1 MINELLSSLDYL
13 AIPFWGGLGI
23 ALLAGPFGALMVWR
37 RLAYF
42 GDTLSHS
49 GLLGV
54 TLALA
59 LHINVIVGVICI
71 ALLVAMLLLGLT
83 RWLTLA
89 SDTLL
94 GLLSHTLLALGLFM
108 IALVKGIQVD
118 VLGFLY
124 GDILALS
131 QYDVWLIWGGGA
143 LVLLLLGVLW
153 SDLLRLTL
161 DSDLA
166 AVEGVAV
173 MRIEGA
179 YLILLAIV
187 VAIAMKMVGVL
198 LITALLLI
206 PAATARPWSKNPE
219 QMALLGSL
227 LGSITVIIGIGC
239 SHVWDVP
246 TGPAVVVAAAAL
258 FLVSTFFS
266 QLIKLT

>member
-1 MINELLSSLDYL
+1 MINWLPASLEYLTLPLL
-13 AIPFWGGLGI
+13 GGTGI

-59 LHINVIVGVICI
+59 MHIDILWGVVSIAVLV
-71 ALLVAMLLLGLT
+71 ALLLMMLARGVSVAP
-83 RWLTLA
+83 
-89 SDTLL
+89 DTLL
-94 GLLSHTLLALGLFM
+94 GLLSHTLLALGLLM

-124 GDILALS
+124 GDILALATL
-131 QYDVWLIWGGGA
+131 DLWIIFIGGA
-143 LVLLLLGVLW
+143 IVLSLVCYLW

-161 DSDLA
+161 DPDLA

-173 MRIEGA
+173 KWVEGFF
-179 YLILLAIV
+179 LILLAV
-187 VAIAMKMVGVL
+187 VIAIAMKMVGVL

-206 PAATARPWSKNPE
+206 PAAAARAWAKTPE
-219 QMALLGSL
+219 QMAVLASALGATAVGMGL
-227 LGSITVIIGIGC
+227 AGS
-239 SHVWDVP
+239 HHWDIP
-246 TGPAVVVAAAAL
+246 TGPAMVVAAAGL
-258 FLVSTFFS
+258 FLVSHFFS
-266 QLIKLT
+266 KI